1 MVKKN
6 RIMFRHVQQ
15 CLMTMVGVYYYFYC
29 HYAHHYCVHMVI
41 IFAIVVV
48 LVLVDTRVSLK
59 LKRKIILRELGSII
73 SSPNGWSSNRLHRYK
88 KALARGNH
96 GVFHI

>member
-88 KALARGNH
+88 KALAGGNH